1 MCVQATMDPEP
12 MKLLAKLAPAPSDV
26 IWQNTYLSRSN
37 RMARAWSITAI
48 IAILTV
54 FWSLILIPVAG
65 LLTLENIGRLS
76 PSLEDALRDN
86 QTSRALF
93 QSTLPTLVFSL
104 LSVAV
109 PYLYYCG
116 FPPLG
121 LLPWNLLTRIEG
133 LSTLQGM
140 TSQGEIEMSLISKN
154 FFFTFFN
161 LFVVFTVFGAVS
173 NFTGYLERINE
184 TLKDTSKIADILAK
198 SLKNLVSFYMNLII
212 LQGIG
217 LFPFRL
223 LEFGSVTLYPFFL
236 MGSKTPRGK
245 FLLSKPVHE
254 QLSHNTN

>member
-1 MCVQATMDPEP
+1 MDPEP

-26 IWQNTYLSRSN
+26 IWQNTYLSRPS
-37 RMARAWSITAI
+37 RMARAWTITAI
-48 IAILTV
+48 IAVLTV

-76 PSLEDALRDN
+76 PSLEDTLRDN

-109 PYLYYCG
+109 PYLYYCQSA
-116 FPPLG
+116 
-121 LLPWNLLTRIEG
+121 LPSMLRLSLLTRILG
-133 LSTLQGM
+133 VSTHQGM
-140 TSQGEIEMSLISKN
+140 TAQGELVMSLISKY

-223 LEFGSVTLYPFFL
+223 LEFGSVTLYPFYL
-236 MGSKTPRGK
+236 MGSKTPRGE
-245 FLLSKPVHE
+245 LLT
-254 QLSHNTN
+254 LSPRVGQHSDKSIRLRRIG